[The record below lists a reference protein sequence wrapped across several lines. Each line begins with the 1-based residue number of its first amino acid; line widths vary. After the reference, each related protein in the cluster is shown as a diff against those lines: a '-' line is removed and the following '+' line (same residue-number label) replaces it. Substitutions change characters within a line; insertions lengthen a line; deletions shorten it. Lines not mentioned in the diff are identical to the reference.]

1 MSNIFCLRN
10 LQESSFV
17 PNYENTILYKE
28 VEESFTAETFRFL
41 IEMNDAFREE
51 NKIFYRTVMESGNEF
66 EIINEGVSNFLDK
79 IKEIINKFIK
89 FLKSLFERFSILFH
103 KMVGSDKYLIKNA
116 DKLTAFDNVDNFEI
130 NGYNFTITGEV
141 PVVNALAAFNEDFLQ
156 INFNFKEESNNVAK
170 AIQNQY
176 DKFTSELEDKYDKF
190 RADVLGQDGYIT
202 SEEYGEELFA
212 VYRDGQTTTSIIEV
226 NSAKV
231 SECYYRFKN
240 YKETEKAIKKIQTQ
254 LEKDYK
260 EIESKVKKMVSGV
273 KDKES
278 NVLNVSVD
286 SNYAS
291 VDDFKLKSSEMNTLD
306 MFIKAKADQI
316 MQMSNI
322 HSMAFSYKLDAV
334 KDCYTQDKKILYKAL
349 NQIAKNHKG
358 GKPNDN

>member
-10 LQESSFV
+10 LQESTFV
-17 PNYENTILYKE
+17 PNYDNTILYKE
-28 VEESFTAETFRFL
+28 IEESFTAETFRFL

-66 EIINEGVSNFLDK
+66 EIINEGVSDFLAK
-79 IKEIINKFIK
+79 IKEIIAKFIK
-89 FLKSLFERFSILFH
+89 FIKSLFERFSVLFH

-130 NGYNFTITGEV
+130 NGYNFTIEGSI
-141 PVVNALAAFNEDFLQ
+141 PVANALAAFNEDFLK
-156 INFNFKEESNNVAK
+156 INFDFKEGEEIQS

-176 DKFTSELEDKYDKF
+176 DKFTSELENMYDEF
-190 RADVLGQDGYIT
+190 RAQVIGQDGYI
-202 SEEYGEELFA
+202 SQEDYGEELFA
-212 VYRDGQTTTSIIEV
+212 VYRDGQTSTSVIEV

-231 SECYYRFKN
+231 SECYHRFKN
-240 YKETEKAIKKIQTQ
+240 YKEIEKDIKKIQTQ

-260 EIESKVKKMVSGV
+260 EIESKVKKMVTSV
-273 KDKES
+273 RDKES
-278 NVLNVSVD
+278 NTLNVSVD
-286 SNYAS
+286 SNYAE
-291 VDDFKLKSSEMNTLD
+291 VKDFKLKNSEMNTLD

-334 KDCYTQDKKILYKAL
+334 RDCYKQDKNILYKAL

-358 GKPNDN
+358 GK